1 MQTVGKRAAGYSN
14 FRTQC
19 YVDIRLQMYVYSIIT
34 RTQQATCNV
43 LLAISFD
50 SKIGP
55 SSGYY
60 IRTVK
65 LETVCVIRN
74 DISPLH

>member
-1 MQTVGKRAAGYSN
+1 
-14 FRTQC
+14 
-19 YVDIRLQMYVYSIIT
+19 MYVYSLIT
-34 RTQQATCNV
+34 HTQQATCNV
-43 LLAISFD
+43 LLATSFD

-55 SSGYY
+55 TSGYY

-65 LETVCVIRN
+65 LEALCVIRN